1 MLITTEQAKQ
11 HLKLNTS
18 LDEKNFSPF
27 IPDAE
32 RKYIR
37 PFLGDTLFNLLNT
50 WAVEQDAEE
59 SPEMAALY
67 PYVVAALS
75 RFTLLIAVPHLN
87 VHVGES
93 GFGVVENNNI
103 APASKERVADF
114 KRSTEQLAWDNIEE
128 MLRFLELHKD
138 DYEEWVLSEAF
149 TLQTKNLINSAVDF
163 HKHVDIDES
172 RLTFHRLRQE
182 MTNIEDR
189 FVKPLISDE
198 QFDTFIEM
206 LRDEETFTAIQK
218 KVLTHLQGFVAN
230 MAASG
235 KLDRDTRDVAE
246 FHLVEARSLLN
257 KYPEEFPDFALS
269 EQYSG
274 ATKPFVGYENTDDS
288 GIFSAI
294 M

>member
-11 HLKLNTS
+11 HLKINTS
-18 LDEKNFSPF
+18 LDEKNFAPF

-37 PFLGDTLFNLLNT
+37 PFLGHTLFNLLDT
-50 WAVEQDAEE
+50 WAIEQDADE

-75 RFTLLIAVPHLN
+75 RFTLLIASPHLN
-87 VHVGES
+87 VHIGES
-93 GFGVVENNNI
+93 GFGVVQNQNL
-103 APASKERVADF
+103 APASKERVVDF
-114 KRSTEQLAWDNIEE
+114 KGSTEQLGWDNIEE

-149 TLQTKNLINSAVDF
+149 TLQTKNLINSAVEF
-163 HKHVDIDES
+163 NKHVDIDES

-189 FVKPLISDE
+189 FVKPFISEE
-198 QFDTFIEM
+198 QFEVFIEM
-206 LRDEETFTAIQK
+206 MRDEEPFT
-218 KVLTHLQGFVAN
+218 KVQRKVINHLQGFVAN
-230 MAASG
+230 LVAHT
-235 KLDRDTRDVAE
+235 KLERSTKDVAE
-246 FHLVEARSLLN
+246 FHLVEARNLMN
-257 KYPEEFPDFALS
+257 KHPEEFTEFALS

-288 GIFSAI
+288 GIFSALL
-294 M
+294 